1 LRRLWQFLLL
11 PAIGAL
17 LWSAATTP
25 IQKEVPAT
33 YSLLWVAAELL
44 ALARIVAW
52 VVDAQRIKL
61 PYKRRAP
68 NSNARGAIAVYMI
81 VFGIV
86 SCFLGT
92 DAYHALLFVSGLSCV
107 VVSLWAKFG
116 VKQVVGEFTEYI
128 KPPDA
133 PDDLDLVIHLD
144 PDRPLPWESGKLDGW
159 TFPRSPRALVVSHFE
174 EQLVDTDV
182 VCPIT
187 EVPVQLAVTVS
198 EAGFL
203 ALKVK
208 PPALVI
214 LREDRFGRM
223 LIFLAFR
230 QG

>member
-1 LRRLWQFLLL
+1 MRRLWQFLLL

-92 DAYHALLFVSGLSCV
+92 DAYHGPCPDVGDPAHHYVITIYALSVDKLPVPPEASGAMVSYT
-107 VVSLWAKFG
+107 ARG
-116 VKQVVGEFTEYI
+116 VTLASARLVGRYQ
-128 KPPDA
+128 
-133 PDDLDLVIHLD
+133 
-144 PDRPLPWESGKLDGW
+144 R
-159 TFPRSPRALVVSHFE
+159 
-174 EQLVDTDV
+174 
-182 VCPIT
+182 
-187 EVPVQLAVTVS
+187 
-198 EAGFL
+198 
-203 ALKVK
+203 
-208 PPALVI
+208 
-214 LREDRFGRM
+214 
-223 LIFLAFR
+223 
-230 QG
+230 